1 MSFFA
6 MCAVALVAIS
16 EEQPRSTIAD
26 TASEGERD
34 LTKIAPVF
42 KKLIAGQP
50 YGKTW
55 LELAKTEPAPKD
67 NTGLGQAKTHDQ
79 LHKDPMEL
87 HQQAQ
92 YVAPTDTV
100 LRYGTVVIRGDRVF
114 RYGKLA
120 AMRLIFEPA
129 GKAAR
134 EAFVADLAAI
144 EAAWVDPAA
153 ALELASGFR
162 VSKNDLVE
170 QKKKKPDA
178 YPVAPLVIELS
189 PGTGTPRV
197 DRGLEPGTPRVDRGL
212 EPGTP
217 RVDRGKTP
225 AAPKTGSKT
234 Q

>member
-6 MCAVALVAIS
+6 MCAVALVAIG

-26 TASEGERD
+26 TATEGERE
-34 LTKIAPVF
+34 LAKAAPVF

-67 NTGLGQAKTHDQ
+67 STGLGQAKTHDQ

-100 LRYGTVVIRGDRVF
+100 LRYGTVVIRADRVF
-114 RYGKLA
+114 RYGKLS
-120 AMRLIFEPA
+120 AMRLTMEPA

-134 EAFVADLAAI
+134 ETFVADIAAI
-144 EAAWVDPAA
+144 EAAWGADPAA
-153 ALELASGFR
+153 ALELTGSFR
-162 VSKNDLVE
+162 VSKNDLVD

-178 YPVAPLVIELS
+178 YPMAPLVIELAPS
-189 PGTGTPRV
+189 SA
-197 DRGLEPGTPRVDRGL
+197 
-212 EPGTP
+212 
-217 RVDRGKTP
+217 GKT
-225 AAPKTGSKT
+225 K
-234 Q
+234 